1 MVLRATNTGVT
12 SIIKR
17 DGTIQ
22 QILPQHKEGTLT
34 GSVQGYAGSTPYVFY
49 GNVVILAFLIAMLGM
64 AKLTQCNLFAQQ
76 TPRTLK
82 KTKHLE

>member
-1 MVLRATNTGVT
+1 
-12 SIIKR
+12 
-17 DGTIQ
+17 
-22 QILPQHKEGTLT
+22 
-34 GSVQGYAGSTPYVFY
+34 VQGYTGSTPYVFY

-64 AKLTQCNLFAQQ
+64 TKLTQCNLFTQQ